1 MEIPFAG
8 TVFGRRVRGEAA
20 LDLIET
26 AVASPMSAVKAAIPL
41 PQNRLARWRSR
52 RLT

>member
-8 TVFGRRVRGEAA
+8 TVSGRREEVLE
-20 LDLIET
+20 LIE
-26 AVASPMSAVKAAIPL
+26 ASPMSAVMAAIQL